1 MEMDSSEVQEVEKLE
16 EIDPD
21 LSDSNT
27 EESEEKILNETS
39 VSALDMIL
47 KSLWNIRVFLST
59 LLMDYVQEANQSL
72 TNDESVPLQDIL
84 RIFLLNN
91 LSLTHP
97 LEENGVSKLFL
108 NILELIPRWNSHF
121 EVNEV
126 AKTICIRCKTDMAYS
141 GERSYGIIINA
152 NSLRVFKSAFKDFT
166 FENILKAIR
175 INVKMLCDKEGCEKR
190 NYVDTMIS
198 NLPSAFIVALQWEN
212 NETEKEILDTASV
225 LATEIDIS
233 DIYRYEGDSAF
244 TKYRLVS
251 MVWSHGDLYDCVAYE
266 NDRWVRH
273 FCSEMEVIGDWDGV
287 LSIFQELHIRPE
299 ILFFE
304 NAMPRDQMYSEQGS
318 ED

>member
-21 LSDSNT
+21 LSDSGT
-27 EESEEKILNETS
+27 EESEEEILNETS
-39 VSALDMIL
+39 VSAFDMIL

-97 LEENGVSKLFL
+97 L
-108 NILELIPRWNSHF
+108 
-121 EVNEV
+121 
-126 AKTICIRCKTDMAYS
+126 
-141 GERSYGIIINA
+141 
-152 NSLRVFKSAFKDFT
+152 
-166 FENILKAIR
+166 
-175 INVKMLCDKEGCEKR
+175 
-190 NYVDTMIS
+190 
-198 NLPSAFIVALQWEN
+198 
-212 NETEKEILDTASV
+212 
-225 LATEIDIS
+225 
-233 DIYRYEGDSAF
+233 
-244 TKYRLVS
+244 
-251 MVWSHGDLYDCVAYE
+251 VWSHGDLYDCVAYE

-304 NAMPRDQMYSEQGS
+304 NAMPRDQMFSEQGS